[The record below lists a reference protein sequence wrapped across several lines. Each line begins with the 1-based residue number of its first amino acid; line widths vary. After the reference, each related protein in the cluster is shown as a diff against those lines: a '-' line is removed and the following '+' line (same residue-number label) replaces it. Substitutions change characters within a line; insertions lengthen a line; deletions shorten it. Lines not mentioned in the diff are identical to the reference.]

1 MTFTALAQRTL
12 RRRRATLVTACALIL
27 AATVPACV
35 ASAGHEGGEEG
46 WIGTTVPAERAARL
60 VRGVNLSHWF
70 AQAPNDSARLDV
82 DSGYTTVDD
91 LRKIREL
98 GFRHVR
104 LPVAPEPF
112 FHERD
117 PERIEG
123 PQLAAL
129 DRALDAI
136 AAESLAVIVDL
147 HPEQGGRFKK
157 GLANDDAHVRHV
169 ARFWRALA
177 HHLSSRD
184 PGMVFLEVMNESEVS
199 DRERW
204 GTVQRTLLA
213 AMREGA
219 PRHTL
224 IATGAR
230 WGSVKDLVLLDP
242 VADRNVVYDFH
253 FYDPYEF
260 THQGATWA
268 VDRWRHLRSLPYPS
282 SVERV
287 VPTLGT
293 LGTTSA
299 KMTALEYGTKGWDA
313 DRLAER
319 LDAVTGWAERHGVR
333 VMCGEFGAYR
343 AGAPPRDRARWLHDV
358 RTLLESAGI
367 GWSVWDYASEGFG
380 IVEPRSGADR
390 RPDPAVVR
398 ALGLQ

>member
-1 MTFTALAQRTL
+1 M
-12 RRRRATLVTACALIL
+12 
-27 AATVPACV
+27 
-35 ASAGHEGGEEG
+35 
-46 WIGTTVPAERAARL
+46 TTVQAERAARL

-157 GLANDDAHVRHV
+157 VLANDDAHVRHV

-184 PGMVFLEVMNESEVS
+184 PGMVFLEVMNE
-199 DRERW
+199 
-204 GTVQRTLLA
+204 A
-213 AMREGA
+213 K
-219 PRHTL
+219 
-224 IATGAR
+224 AR
-230 WGSVKDLVLLDP
+230 
-242 VADRNVVYDFH
+242 
-253 FYDPYEF
+253 
-260 THQGATWA
+260 
-268 VDRWRHLRSLPYPS
+268 
-282 SVERV
+282 
-287 VPTLGT
+287 
-293 LGTTSA
+293 
-299 KMTALEYGTKGWDA
+299 
-313 DRLAER
+313 
-319 LDAVTGWAERHGVR
+319 
-333 VMCGEFGAYR
+333 
-343 AGAPPRDRARWLHDV
+343 
-358 RTLLESAGI
+358 
-367 GWSVWDYASEGFG
+367 
-380 IVEPRSGADR
+380 
-390 RPDPAVVR
+390 
-398 ALGLQ
+398 